1 VPICRSSSLN
11 NKSLP
16 NPAVLALVILALI
29 WGYNWV
35 VMKKVLAYCGP
46 FDFAALRTFFGA
58 LCLFAVLAWMKKPLR
73 LVEFKT
79 TLLLGLLQTTVF
91 TALVMRAV
99 VDGGA
104 GKSAV
109 LVYTMTFW
117 LLILAWPLLHERIHG
132 AQWLAVVMAFAGLF
146 FILAPWRASGSLAS
160 SVIATTAGITW
171 AAAVIVAKKLR
182 SRVQLDLLSLTAW
195 QMLLGAIVLVGITFF
210 IPQQPIQLS
219 GYFWFAVIYNTVL
232 GTALAWLLWLYVL
245 HRLPAGTAGL
255 GSLIV
260 PVVGVL
266 SAWLEL
272 GEQPKEWEIAGM
284 LLIGA
289 ALLLLSFLGMRE
301 PKVDPEMA
309 QE

>member
-1 VPICRSSSLN
+1 MNHKSYPRSAALA
-11 NKSLP
+11 LI
-16 NPAVLALVILALI
+16 VLAFI

-35 VMKKVLAYCGP
+35 VMKKVLAFCGP

-73 LVEFKT
+73 LVEFKA

-91 TALVMRAV
+91 TALVMWAV

-109 LVYTMTFW
+109 LSYTMTFW

-132 AQWLAVVMAFAGLF
+132 MQWLAVMMAFAGLF
-146 FILAPWRASGSLAS
+146 FILEPWHPQESLAS
-160 SVIATTAGITW
+160 SVIATAAGITW

-195 QMLLGAIVLVGITFF
+195 QMLLGGTVLVVITFF
-210 IPQQPIQLS
+210 IPQQPIELS
-219 GYFWFAVIYNTVL
+219 GYFWFAVIYNAVL

-255 GSLIV
+255 GSLAV

-289 ALLLLSFLGMRE
+289 ALLLLSILGMRE

>member
-1 VPICRSSSLN
+1 M
-11 NKSLP
+11 NKKNLS
-16 NPAVLALVILALI
+16 NPAVLALIILAFI

-35 VMKKVLAYCGP
+35 VMKKVLEYCGP

-58 LCLFAVLAWMKKPLR
+58 LCLFAVLAWMKKPLKP
-73 LVEFKT
+73 VEFKT
-79 TLLLGLLQTTVF
+79 TLLLGLLQTTAF
-91 TALVMRAV
+91 TALVMWAL

-117 LLILAWPLLHERIHG
+117 LLILAWPLLGERIHG

-146 FILAPWRASGSLAS
+146 FILEPWRLHGSLAS
-160 SVIATTAGITW
+160 NVIATIAGITW

-195 QMLLGAIVLVGITFF
+195 QMLLGGIVLVAVTLF
-210 IPQQPIQLS
+210 IPEQPIEFS
-219 GYFWFAVIYNTVL
+219 GYFWGALIYNAVL

-245 HRLPAGTAGL
+245 HRLPVGTAGL
-255 GSLIV
+255 GSLAV

-272 GEQPKEWEIAGM
+272 GEQPKQWEIAGM

-289 ALLLLSFLGMRE
+289 ALALLSILGMRE

>member
-1 VPICRSSSLN
+1 MNKKSCPRSAALAPI
-11 NKSLP
+11 
-16 NPAVLALVILALI
+16 VLGFI

-35 VMKKVLAYCGP
+35 VMKKVLAFCGP

-73 LVEFKT
+73 PVEIKGK
-79 TLLLGLLQTTVF
+79 LLLGLLQTTVF
-91 TALVMRAV
+91 TALIMWSV

-104 GKSAV
+104 GKTAV
-109 LVYTMTFW
+109 LSYTMTFW

-132 AQWLAVVMAFAGLF
+132 AQWLAVSMALAGLF
-146 FILAPWRASGSLAS
+146 FILEPWHPQGNLAS
-160 SVIATTAGITW
+160 SIAATAAGIVW

-195 QMLLGAIVLVGITFF
+195 QMLLGGTVLVGITFF
-210 IPQQPIQLS
+210 IPQQPIELS
-219 GYFWFAVIYNTVL
+219 GYFWFAVIYNAVL

-245 HRLPAGTAGL
+245 QHLPAGAAGL
-255 GSLIV
+255 GSLMV

-272 GEQPKEWEIAGM
+272 GEQPKDWEIAGM

-289 ALLLLSFLGMRE
+289 ALLLLSILGMRE